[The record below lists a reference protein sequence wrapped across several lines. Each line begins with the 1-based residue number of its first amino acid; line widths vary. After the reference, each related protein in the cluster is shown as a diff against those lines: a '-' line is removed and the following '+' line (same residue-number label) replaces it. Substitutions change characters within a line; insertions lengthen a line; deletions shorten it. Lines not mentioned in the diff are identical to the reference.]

1 VGLSAALSAEVDRSA
16 DPPAAR
22 VALERLA
29 AAWPDV
35 LDRLEADDA
44 IARGV
49 ITVVAASRS
58 LTRVLET
65 DPAGLDVL
73 TQLDFR
79 RAVPE
84 PSDDVDELVRWKQLE
99 LLRIAARDLLA
110 MDPVEVVVASLS
122 GLAADVLGVAWA
134 SSGNS
139 SASPLAIIGM
149 GKLGGRELNYASD
162 IDLMFVG
169 EDERAA
175 RAVMEVARR
184 CFRVDANLRP
194 EGRDGPLIRTLD
206 SYEAYWARWAEPW
219 EFQALLKARPV
230 AGDRALGDSFSESAS
245 RAVWDRPL
253 SSDDLRY
260 LRALRERS
268 DSEVARRA
276 SGDREIKR
284 GRGGIRDVEF
294 AVQLLQLVHGR
305 VDVDLRSP
313 STLSAL
319 NELAVAGYVDPAD
332 AAALADAYRFL
343 RRVEHA
349 LQLEDEQQTH
359 TVPADREARR
369 RLARVLG
376 YRGTQEAGPTEQL
389 DSDLS
394 RQRGLVRRIHERLWF
409 RPLLDAL
416 AGAGL
421 LTPDAVAARL
431 AAFGFI
437 DADRTRQAV
446 TELTRGLT
454 RSSRMMQQ
462 LLPLLLDWLSASPD
476 PDLGL
481 LGLRRMASGQ
491 QRAMELANAFRD
503 SPEAARR
510 LCRILGTSRLLGDIV
525 VANPDLVARLP
536 HPEQLRTR
544 PGAELVRSAAVA
556 LSWREESAERQRALQ
571 RWRNRHLFGIAA
583 RDVLGHADLRTVGS
597 DLAAVAEATLES
609 ALVTLQPQLPFAVVA
624 LGRFGGAELSYGSD
638 LDVVFVYD
646 GADHAAYEEADR
658 VATSL
663 LRFVGGD
670 TPAARIYDIDAGLRP
685 EGRQGPLARSL
696 DGYEAYFERWALV
709 WERQAML
716 RARTVA
722 GDPEL
727 GRRLLA
733 TIAPHVWDRPFTAD
747 DIREVRRMKA
757 RIERE
762 RIPAGE
768 DPEFHLKLGKGSLS
782 DIEFTVQLLQL
793 VHGVPGAA
801 TLAALHDLTELGH
814 LLDDEAGVL
823 ADAYRFCERTRNRWY
838 LVGGGPSD
846 ALPAQPEAL
855 AVLARSLE
863 LTSNDLRDTYRR
875 VTRRA
880 RRVVERRF
888 YGLSV

>member
-1 VGLSAALSAEVDRSA
+1 VGLPAALSAEIDHSA

-29 AAWPDV
+29 SAQPGV
-35 LDRLEADDA
+35 LDRLEADPA
-44 IARGV
+44 LARAV
-49 ITVVAASRS
+49 VTVVAASRS

-65 DPAGLDVL
+65 DTAALDALTHLSVRPAPPGEGADIAEV
-73 TQLDFR
+73 
-79 RAVPE
+79 
-84 PSDDVDELVRWKQLE
+84 VRWKQLE

-110 MDPVEVVVASLS
+110 IDPVEVVVACLS
-122 GLAADVLGVAWA
+122 DLATDVLAAAWA
-134 SSGNS
+134 ASGD
-139 SASPLAIIGM
+139 ASPPPLAVIGM

-175 RAVMEVARR
+175 RALVDMARH

-194 EGRDGPLIRTLD
+194 EGRDGPLVRTLD
-206 SYEAYWARWAEPW
+206 SFQAYWSRWAEPW

-230 AGDRALGDSFSESAS
+230 AGDRSLGELFSDAAS
-245 RAVWDRPL
+245 KAVWERPL

-260 LRALRERS
+260 LRAMRERTAAAM
-268 DSEVARRA
+268 ARRSA
-276 SGDREIKR
+276 ADREIKR
-284 GRGGIRDVEF
+284 GHGGIRDVEF

-305 VDVDLRSP
+305 VDADLRSP
-313 STLSAL
+313 TTLVAL
-319 NELAVAGYVDPAD
+319 GELAGAGYVDQGD

-369 RLARVLG
+369 RLARVLR

-389 DSDLS
+389 DNDLS
-394 RQRGLVRRIHERLWF
+394 RQRGVVRRIHERLWF

-416 AGAGL
+416 AGAGP
-421 LTPDAVAARL
+421 LTPEAVAARL
-431 AAFGFI
+431 AAFGFT
-437 DADRTRQAV
+437 DAERTRQAI

-462 LLPLLLDWLSASPD
+462 LLPLLLDWLSAAPD

-491 QRAMELANAFRD
+491 QRAMELAGAFRD
-503 SPEAARR
+503 SPEAVRR
-510 LCRILGTSRLLGDIV
+510 LCQILGTSRLLGDIV

-536 HPEQLRTR
+536 EPERLRTR
-544 PGAELVRSAAVA
+544 PKAELVSSASVA
-556 LSWREESAERQRALQ
+556 LSWREETAERQRALQ
-571 RWRNRHLFGIAA
+571 RWRHRHLFGIAA
-583 RDVLGHADLRTVGS
+583 RDVLGHADLLTVGS
-597 DLAAVAEATLES
+597 DLSVLAEATLEA
-609 ALVTLQPQLPFAVVA
+609 ALTTLEPRLPFAVVA
-624 LGRFGGAELSYGSD
+624 MGRFGGAELSYGSD
-638 LDVVFVYD
+638 LDVVFVYEGD
-646 GADHAAYEEADR
+646 DHAAYAEADR

-663 LRFVGGD
+663 LRFVGGV
-670 TPAARIYDIDAGLRP
+670 TPAARMYELDAGLRP

-696 DGYEAYFERWALV
+696 DGYEAYFERWALT
-709 WERQAML
+709 WERQAMV
-716 RARTVA
+716 RARAVA
-722 GDPEL
+722 GDADL
-727 GRRLLA
+727 GRRLLE
-733 TIAPHVWDRPFTAD
+733 TINPHVWDRPFTAD
-747 DIREVRRMKA
+747 DTREVRRMKA

-768 DPEFHLKLGKGSLS
+768 DPEFHLKLGKGSLV

-793 VHGVPGAA
+793 IHRVPGAA
-801 TLAALHDLTELGH
+801 TLAALHDLTVLE
-814 LLDDEAGVL
+814 DEAAVL

-838 LVGGGPSD
+838 LAGGGPSD
-846 ALPAQPEAL
+846 ALPQQPEAL
-855 AVLARSLE
+855 GALARSLDM
-863 LTSNDLRDTYRR
+863 TSNELRDTYRR